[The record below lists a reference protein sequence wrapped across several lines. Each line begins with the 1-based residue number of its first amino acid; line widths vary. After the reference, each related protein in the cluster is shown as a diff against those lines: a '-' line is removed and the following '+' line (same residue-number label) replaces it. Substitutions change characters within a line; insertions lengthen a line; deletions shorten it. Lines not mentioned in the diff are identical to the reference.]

1 MLDMFKELKQR
12 IEKHGAFAV
21 VCHKRPDGDAIGSAL
36 SFARYLRSI
45 GKECKIYCQDPIPLY
60 FSFLHGLDEMQKSP
74 DEFWDLSHAI
84 IILDCGD
91 LNMPGFSKHH
101 FDNRDIFVIDH
112 HSSNSGYGII
122 NAIDSSA
129 CATSEILCDYFAFA
143 EFSIGREC
151 ATNLLCGIY
160 TDTDGFTNL
169 ATTPKSLR
177 LCSELLSLGA
187 RFRDITAFTMRTKS
201 IASLKLWGRALERL
215 RLDTKNQIATTVIK
229 RNDFEECG
237 AADDDA
243 EGVSSVLNH
252 LSGIK
257 MAMVLRE
264 IGDGTIKASLRT
276 TDDSIDVS
284 KIALQNGGG
293 GHKKAAG
300 FTVRGKIIESDEG
313 WKIID

>member
-1 MLDMFKELKQR
+1 M
-12 IEKHGAFAV
+12 
-21 VCHKRPDGDAIGSAL
+21 
-36 SFARYLRSI
+36 
-45 GKECKIYCQDPIPLY
+45 
-60 FSFLHGLDEMQKSP
+60 
-74 DEFWDLSHAI
+74 
-84 IILDCGD
+84 
-91 LNMPGFSKHH
+91 
-101 FDNRDIFVIDH
+101 
-112 HSSNSGYGII
+112 
-122 NAIDSSA
+122 
-129 CATSEILCDYFAFA
+129 
-143 EFSIGREC
+143 
-151 ATNLLCGIY
+151 CGIY

-187 RFRDITAFTMRTKS
+187 RFRDITAFTMRNKS